1 MCCALCIVPHI
12 IVYRRSVGSPVL
24 LYRTGGT
31 GTMVG
36 TDLSSL
42 IRASPDSRISPS
54 LVSAI
59 CVARDTTGRRVDLL
73 AHCWRCHI
81 DDYEC
86 GREAGAPKAMAVTM
100 YCFARQVGGPRK
112 PVRRSRLNHQNS
124 VSTLFKQA
132 TRMSQ
137 LTSARA
143 FRTKDSLCSSDL
155 QRN

>member
-1 MCCALCIVPHI
+1 
-12 IVYRRSVGSPVL
+12 L

-31 GTMVG
+31 VTMVG
-36 TDLSSL
+36 TTDLSSL
-42 IRASPDSRISPS
+42 IRASSDSQISPS
-54 LVSAI
+54 LVSEI
-59 CVARDTTGRRVDLL
+59 CVARDTTRRRVDLL
-73 AHCWRCHI
+73 AHAAGACCWRCHI
-81 DDYEC
+81 DDFEC